1 MSTTKR
7 KAKAV
12 ETRLHIVDV
21 SNWLNRAYF
30 AAPPL
35 TTSNGIPTGALKAFC
50 EMVYRLYLDLESE
63 NDYFMFPFDCSRSK
77 SWRFQYT
84 QQQGLDSYKGNRDET
99 SDRKAD
105 LKPQFG
111 YAKKILE
118 AMGFKCPVTKSF
130 EADDLIGTAAH
141 RFSAMGVRVYIYS
154 RDKDFVQC
162 LNERVTLIQPQQANS
177 PERIF
182 RHDNSHERYVSPDKM
197 VEFLSLVGDSS
208 DHVAGVRGIGEKTAV
223 KILNAG
229 TIEEARDSGKYKAL
243 NGITDEYLNQM
254 RDLIQIVEGAPCVP
268 YTLEA
273 LKQKRPSNKA
283 LRKLKAEL
291 EFKKLFHL

>member
-35 TTSNGIPTGALKAFC
+35 TTSNGVPTGALKAFC
-50 EMVYRLYLDLESE
+50 EMVYRLYLDLESD
-63 NDYFMFPFDCSRSK
+63 NDYFMFPFDCSRST
-77 SWRFQYT
+77 SWRLKYT
-84 QQQGLDSYKGNRDET
+84 QQNGLDDYKGNRDTT

-118 AMGFKCPVTKSF
+118 LMGFQCPVTKSF

-141 RFSAMGVRVYIYS
+141 RFSALGVKVYIYS

-162 LNERVTLIQPQQANS
+162 LNPNVTLIQPQQANS

-182 RHDNSHERYVSPDKM
+182 RFNNSHERYVSPDKM
-197 VEFLSLVGDSS
+197 VEFLMMVGDSS
-208 DHVAGVRGIGEKTAV
+208 DHVAGVQGIGEKTAV
-223 KILNAG
+223 KILNEG
-229 TIEEARDSGKYKAL
+229 TLQEAMNAGKYKAL
-243 NGITDEYLNQM
+243 TKVTAEYMDKM
-254 RDLIQIVEGAPCVP
+254 RDLVQIIEGAPCVP
-268 YTLEA
+268 YTLDK
-273 LKQKRPSNKA
+273 LRQKQPNNKA